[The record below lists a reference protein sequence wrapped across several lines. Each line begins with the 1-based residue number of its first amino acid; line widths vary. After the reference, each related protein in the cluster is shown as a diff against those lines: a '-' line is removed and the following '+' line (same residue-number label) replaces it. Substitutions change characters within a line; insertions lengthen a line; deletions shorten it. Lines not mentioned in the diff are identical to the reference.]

1 MLYADY
7 NGSAPVSNCVK
18 ELLMKK
24 LEESE
29 YANPNAAHSIGQNLH
44 MEQEQSRMTCAKLL
58 GAKSSQ
64 VIFNSGSTEG
74 ISHVFN
80 SLLLDAK
87 ENDKKSL
94 IISSIEHP
102 AVANNAE
109 YYCDLF
115 DIELVIVKTNGNG
128 VIDLN
133 DFKSKLNS
141 DMAMVSVM
149 AANNETG
156 VIQPYQEIGELCQ
169 KENVPFLCDTTQLIG
184 KTAFN
189 FSESNIDYA
198 VLSSHKVGGLI
209 GSGLILCK
217 DAKKLRPFIIGGN
230 QERSLRGGTQ
240 NYIGIASFAC
250 ALESSIKKLDQLENL
265 KKERLN
271 FEKNLKS
278 KFPNL
283 VIFGEDAPRL
293 ASTSF
298 LSLPGTSG
306 QKIQMKLEKHGILVT
321 TSSACCDQKTS
332 ISRILENM
340 DITEEQ
346 GSGAVRISIGNG
358 NPKEDYEKIFNALC
372 EIYQSL

>member
-24 LEESE
+24 LDQCE
-29 YANPNAAHSIGQNLH
+29 YANPNAAHSIGQNLY
-44 MEQEQSRMTCAKLL
+44 MEQENCRMTCAKLL

-64 VIFNSGSTEG
+64 IIFNSGSTEG
-74 ISHVFN
+74 ISHIFN

-87 ENDKKSL
+87 ENGKSSL
-94 IISSIEHP
+94 MISSIEHP
-102 AVANNAE
+102 AVVNNAE
-109 YYCDLF
+109 YYCQLF
-115 DIELVIVKTNGNG
+115 GMELITVQTKSNGE
-128 VIDLN
+128 IDLE
-133 DFKSKLNS
+133 DFKNKLNPN
-141 DMAMVSVM
+141 MAMVSIM

-156 VIQPYQEIGELCQ
+156 VIQPYCEIGKLCR
-169 KENVPFLCDTTQLIG
+169 EANVPFLCDTTQLIG
-184 KTAFN
+184 KTSFN
-189 FSESNIDYA
+189 FNESNIDYA

-209 GSGLILCK
+209 GSGLILCQ
-217 DAKKLRPFIIGGN
+217 DANNLRPFIIGGN

-250 ALESSIKKLDQLENL
+250 ALESSIKKLEQLEEL
-265 KKERLN
+265 KKERIN
-271 FEKNLKS
+271 FEKTLKE
-278 KFPNL
+278 KFPSL

-306 QKIQMKLEKHGILVT
+306 QKIQAKLEKHGILVT

-340 DITEEQ
+340 NVSEEQ
-346 GSGAVRISIGNG
+346 GAGAIRISIGHS
-358 NPKEDYEKIFNALC
+358 NPKEDYAKIYNALC
-372 EIYQSL
+372 DIYQSL